1 MYSDFYKEGGGFM
14 SIYKKLYAYL
24 VGEVDKAL
32 TLMDGND
39 FLQYQNIEGI
49 LQNALLTAEEMYI
62 ESEEE

>member
-1 MYSDFYKEGGGFM
+1 M

>member
-1 MYSDFYKEGGGFM
+1 MVE
-14 SIYKKLYAYL
+14 YKKLYSYL
-24 VGEVDKAL
+24 LVEVDKAL

-39 FLQYQNIEGI
+39 LLQYQNVKKI